1 MTHKDLRYGTWSLEC
16 RRTGGITGTQTSK
29 KQDNTDLKYT
39 GSNEGVRN
47 RKEAQLGIIRDEA
60 RGKQN

>member
-1 MTHKDLRYGTWSLEC
+1 MQKDRADNRHTNQQE
-16 RRTGGITGTQTSK
+16 TEE
-29 KQDNTDLKYT
+29 NTDLKYT

-47 RKEAQLGIIRDEA
+47 RKEAQLGIIRDNEA